1 MNRDSRDYCAVTLR
15 YTGVVLGLV
24 LSCSP
29 ETPGREDSPDA
40 LREQISELYNR
51 ARESG
56 EDVSGNAYEWARED
70 VERIGDWEYRVLRH
84 TGADDA
90 ALEARLNELGSER
103 WEVIWIESGSGG
115 LKLFLKRPTRSYL
128 RHLPLSELP
137 RLIPG
142 LGE

>member
-1 MNRDSRDYCAVTLR
+1 MTLR

>member
-1 MNRDSRDYCAVTLR
+1 MTLR

-56 EDVSGNAYEWARED
+56 EDASGNAYEWARED